1 MKNKFLLAV
10 ILLISF
16 SSFAQED
23 LKTQLNKIDYSEPK
37 EYEIG
42 GVTISGIQ
50 YLDQNVLLY
59 LTGLEIGQKITIP
72 GDKVTKAVKTL
83 WEQGLF
89 SDVKITLVKVIN
101 ERAFL
106 DIYLEE
112 RPRLS
117 RFSFSGIKKS
127 EADDIR
133 DLIKLVK
140 GTQVTENT
148 LLSSEKS
155 IKDYFVDKGFRNV
168 TVKISQEPDTALA
181 NSVILKFDVTK
192 NERVKINDIVFVG
205 NETIG
210 KKKEIYNFYRD
221 DKELADAKLRR
232 AMKETKR
239 KIWYNIFKPSKLLPE
254 EFETD
259 KANIIEKYNELGFRD
274 ARITYD
280 SIITNEDNTINLII
294 GIDEGQKYYFRNIT
308 WLGNTKYSSEI
319 LTRTLGIRSGDVY
332 NHKILE
338 DRLLYD
344 PAGVMSVYQ
353 DNGYLFSNIQPVEVL
368 VENDSIDIEMRVY
381 EGKQARVNKVTIS
394 GNTRTNDNVVIREI
408 RTRPGSLYKRSEV
421 QRTIRELAQLGYF
434 DPEKLNVDFQPD
446 PAEGTVDLE
455 YIVEEKP
462 SDQVEIS
469 GGWGAGV
476 IVGTL
481 GLTFNNFSLKNIL
494 NPKAYRPLPSGDGQ
508 KLSIRA
514 QASGL
519 WYQSYSFNFT
529 EPWFGGKKPN
539 SFTTSVYHS
548 VMSDAYTTND
558 TSSYFYKVTGAG
570 IGLGQRLKVPDDY
583 FTLYSE
589 LGFKHYNLKDYTRF
603 SLYQT
608 GHSDNIS
615 LKTVLGRHSAGPNP
629 IFPTT
634 GSTFSLSVELT
645 PPYSWFNGKVYTD
658 DMTAQERYKWIEYH
672 KYKFSGQWFTTL
684 AGSRDGSSRALVL
697 MTKFEFGMLG
707 MYSKDVGPSPF
718 EGFQLGGDG
727 LYGYNLYGLENIG
740 LRGYTNNSL
749 TPSNGGNIYDK
760 FAVEL
765 RYPLSLAPTATLYAI
780 GFVEAGNAWYK
791 SENFDP
797 FDVKRSAGFGV
808 RIYMPM
814 IGMLGVD
821 WGYGFDEIEG
831 STGVNGSNFH
841 FVIGQQF

>member
-1 MKNKFLLAV
+1 MKNKFLLAF

-72 GDKVTKAVKTL
+72 GDKITKAVKTL

-101 ERAFL
+101 ERVFL

-155 IKDYFVDKGFRNV
+155 IKDYFIDKGFRNV
-168 TVKISQEPDTALA
+168 SVQISQEPDTALA

-192 NERVKINDIVFVG
+192 NERVKINDIIFVG

-210 KKKEIYNFYRD
+210 KDKEIYNFYRD

-308 WLGNTKYSSEI
+308 WLGNTKYSSEV

-332 NHKILE
+332 NHKMLE

-469 GGWGAGV
+469 GGWGAGM

-548 VMSDAYTTND
+548 IVSNGATSD
-558 TSSYFYKVTGAG
+558 TSLYFYKVTGAG

-589 LGFKHYNLKDYTRF
+589 LGYKHYNLKDYTSF

-684 AGSRDGSSRALVL
+684 AGSHDGSSRALVL

-740 LRGYTNNSL
+740 LRGYSNNSL

-821 WGYGFDEIEG
+821 WGYGFDEIDG
-831 STGVNGSNFH
+831 STGVNGSHFH